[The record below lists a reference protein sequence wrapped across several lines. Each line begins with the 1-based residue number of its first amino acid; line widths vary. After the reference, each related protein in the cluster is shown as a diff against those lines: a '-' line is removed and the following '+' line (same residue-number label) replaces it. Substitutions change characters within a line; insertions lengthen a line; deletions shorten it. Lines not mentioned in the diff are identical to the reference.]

1 MKTGGCKNVMVGVE
15 HRGPKGRGRQG
26 AEGSWVW
33 GGGVHFRS
41 PNGDFWCILLVF
53 STIQLPVL
61 HAKTGAFGL
70 PKFAVVI
77 HCCLPS

>member
-1 MKTGGCKNVMVGVE
+1 MWNIEARRAEVDKVPRGVGYGEGVSTLDLQMVTF
-15 HRGPKGRGRQG
+15 G
-26 AEGSWVW
+26 AFCW
-33 GGGVHFRS
+33 F
-41 PNGDFWCILLVF
+41 F